1 MSQDEITPSCFN
13 MLRFLFAA
21 VCYNYSHLDANL
33 HESNGVR
40 ASPLFIAAG
49 RGGEGFRKLA
59 VVKYPWNK
67 TDFTPFFTG
76 IPPHV
81 LIMVEIEEL
90 KIKMEQQKN
99 EIVTGLSA
107 ELDRRHIGGDAFQA
121 TQILDEVKKAH
132 DSMLEKLNSISL
144 ASNTNAAN
152 TSRSLPLNVFDVD
165 QEDGDGINDKNVAA
179 EE

>member
-1 MSQDEITPSCFN
+1 
-13 MLRFLFAA
+13 
-21 VCYNYSHLDANL
+21 
-33 HESNGVR
+33 
-40 ASPLFIAAG
+40 
-49 RGGEGFRKLA
+49 
-59 VVKYPWNK
+59 
-67 TDFTPFFTG
+67 
-76 IPPHV
+76 
-81 LIMVEIEEL
+81 MVEIEEL

-165 QEDGDGINDKNVAA
+165 QEDGDGINDDTVIVIDNDDDDTRNEKILTTTPQRHRGGILISWGNMRQGRINLLPRS
-179 EE
+179 